1 MFKADEVIAFF
12 TGEREFPSYI
22 TSDTGSEALS
32 SDEQPHRQ
40 SEESIDHDEWCFDDS
55 EELEPMPK
63 RPKVMEKNILT
74 SEEGMIW
81 SECSEEDS
89 TESED
94 ESSEKESEKSEN
106 DLNVGRGQGS
116 VQHGRSG

>member
-1 MFKADEVIAFF
+1 
-12 TGEREFPSYI
+12 
-22 TSDTGSEALS
+22 
-32 SDEQPHRQ
+32 
-40 SEESIDHDEWCFDDS
+40 
-55 EELEPMPK
+55 MPK

-94 ESSEKESEKSEN
+94 ESSEEESEDKSSEI
-106 DLNVGRGQGS
+106 L
-116 VQHGRSG
+116 